1 MKISQYDHVLLKD
14 GTKAVIV
21 EVFGDGRFIA
31 NIDKNDDTYT
41 EEIGEEQILQVL
53 GFTQEQLDFMKRI
66 GINVAPPFSDD
77 DYIAIEEQVGDY
89 LQIYGLDERYEPT
102 ADGRMCET
110 ILDALS

>member
-14 GTKAVIV
+14 GTKAVII

-41 EEIGEEQILQVL
+41 EEIGEEQILQIL

-89 LQIYGLDERYEPT
+89 LQVYGFDECYEPT
-102 ADGRMCET
+102 ADGRMCES
-110 ILDALS
+110 ILDALP